1 MGPVVNA
8 AARRRLVVLV
18 ILAQSAATSR
28 AYAAKYNERFDENL
42 DLVGLSMAN
51 VATGVTGAFVV
62 NGSPTKTQMV
72 DGAGGHSQIS
82 QITTG
87 VIVLIVLL
95 FLTAPLA
102 YMPSAVLASIVF
114 LIGVELVDVTGMK
127 RVYRSRLDEFVVAA
141 ITAAAVVIAGV
152 EQGIVLAIVL
162 SVIDHLR
169 VGYHPND
176 TYVIPTP
183 SGGMR
188 SVPVTPSAAP
198 EEAADGLVVYRFGSN
213 LYYANANRFVEEVR
227 RIREL
232 DERVRQICIDLGS
245 VGDIDY
251 SGGEALRGLIA
262 ELGDRDIRL
271 VFVEVSPLVRSRL
284 ARYGLIDSL
293 GRDPVGRDAVVET
306 VQDVMNSYGSGN
318 DGS

>member
-1 MGPVVNA
+1 
-8 AARRRLVVLV
+8 
-18 ILAQSAATSR
+18 
-28 AYAAKYNERFDENL
+28 
-42 DLVGLSMAN
+42 
-51 VATGVTGAFVV
+51 
-62 NGSPTKTQMV
+62 
-72 DGAGGHSQIS
+72 
-82 QITTG
+82 
-87 VIVLIVLL
+87 
-95 FLTAPLA
+95 
-102 YMPSAVLASIVF
+102 MPSAVLASIVF